1 MWQNLK
7 LEKPNIAS
15 KVILEPSVAIV
26 VETHIELNIVTI
38 EVDNQMVVIQI
49 QVGKHIVEDVLIDGR
64 ARINIITKNL

>member
-38 EVDNQMVVIQI
+38 EVDN
-49 QVGKHIVEDVLIDGR
+49 
-64 ARINIITKNL
+64 